1 MSLKLSDFDL
11 YKDLLYEKSGLV
23 ITPDKTYLLDS
34 RLTPVAKEWG
44 HQTLDSMAIALRSFP
59 DPKMVK
65 AIIEAMTTN
74 ETSFFR
80 DQKPFTIFETVV
92 LPALMA
98 ARNKGARKIRIWCA
112 AASTGQEPY
121 TLGMTLLEK
130 SAVWKGFTIEMV
142 CTDISDDALTI
153 GRNGAYSQFEVQRGL
168 PITHLMKYFKQDGD
182 KWVICDDLKKMVKFE
197 YFNLLDD
204 MKKLGTFDV
213 IFCRNVLIYFDEK
226 TKTQIFARM
235 NAQIAQDGF
244 LFLGGAETTIGITDK
259 FKPLETQRGLYVRPD
274 FPGLPATAGA
284 GGPPSSVSP
293 NIAQPTTAPGANAA
307 TLGSIRK
314 V

>member
-1 MSLKLSDFDL
+1 MSIKLSDFDL
-11 YKDLLYEKSGLV
+11 YRDLLYEKSGLV

-80 DQKPFTIFETVV
+80 DQKPFTIFETIV
-92 LPALMA
+92 LPALVA
-98 ARNKGARKIRIWCA
+98 ARSKGARKIRVWCA

-121 TLGMTLLEK
+121 TLAMTLLEK
-130 SAVWKGFTIEMV
+130 QPMWKGFTIEMV
-142 CTDISDDALTI
+142 CTDISEDALAI
-153 GRNGAYSQFEVQRGL
+153 ARAGEYSQFEVQRGL
-168 PITHLMKYFKQDGD
+168 PITHLIKYFKQIGD
-182 KWVICDDLKKMVKFE
+182 KWHISDDLKKMVKFE

-213 IFCRNVLIYFDEK
+213 ILCRNVLIYFDEK

-235 NAQIAQDGF
+235 NAQLAQDGF

-259 FKPLETQRGLYVRPD
+259 FKPLEAQRGLYVRPD
-274 FPGLPATAGA
+274 FPGLPAGV
-284 GGPPSSVSP
+284 GPAP
-293 NIAQPTTAPGANAA
+293 ATAPA
-307 TLGSIRK
+307 TPAK
-314 V
+314 VGGVV